1 MANNRELA
9 EFSDFVTVDESGNNS
24 VGIGT
29 SVIISEGGLVVGTTL
44 VIGDDGTWKGSGS
57 GLTGA
62 QAHPCTRW
70 RVVLCAVPGPTMAPC
85 TLQLATMS

>member
-44 VIGDDGTWKGSGS
+44 VIGDDGTWIVSGS

-62 QAHPCTRW
+62 
-70 RVVLCAVPGPTMAPC
+70 
-85 TLQLATMS
+85 